1 MARGWESKSVE
12 AQHEEAAAS
21 KSSSGRVR
29 LTATEAERARQIE
42 LLDLSRKQVLHQLE
56 TSTNTIQR
64 KMLQSAL
71 EDLDGRLQTLSTT
84 PDRAPE
90 P

>member
-12 AQHEEAAAS
+12 AQQEEAAAS

-29 LTATEAERARQIE
+29 LTATEAE